1 MANFQDISKKRQA
14 DKAERLKKQQETE
27 LAVVKTSPSNQTGDL
42 KIIQLILNKGKS
54 LVASLIPVILSQA
67 KQLGIASLGQALE
80 KLPDVCPPQ
89 EVLDKVLN
97 IRNSLVTKLNLSS
110 ESIQT
115 LGTTISGL
123 ATLADVQTL
132 LVKTLSIT
140 KRGTSLVAKAIPFGL
155 PGAIPAS
162 LSDLEDL
169 KNSILFTATG
179 GPKLEKI
186 ISVLNSGTLALGN
199 VNQQLIKII
208 NLLNSIDNVLKKC
221 NPDVELTPLNSA
233 LSDLQSVTTQS
244 ATTLTPVGDPTIQ
257 PSINNYKGFILEIQ
271 ESQFS
276 ENLIQKIG
284 VAKNAS
290 GIILL
295 KTSPSFTNNPQ
306 TLIEELQFI
315 IDRDNLKAN

>member
-1 MANFQDISKKRQA
+1 MAKFQDILRKRQLA
-14 DKAERLKKQQETE
+14 KAERQKKQQETE
-27 LAVVKTSPSNQTGDL
+27 LAVTKSSPSTPTGNL
-42 KIIQLILNKGKS
+42 KIIQLILNKGKLLISS
-54 LVASLIPVILSQA
+54 LVPVILNQA
-67 KQLGIASLGQALE
+67 QQLGISNLGQVGE
-80 KLPDVCPPQ
+80 KLPDVCPSQ
-89 EVLDKVLN
+89 EVLDKVLG
-97 IRNSLVTKLNLSS
+97 IRNSLVTKLNSTS

-115 LGTTISGL
+115 LGNTISGL
-123 ATLADVQTL
+123 STLADVQTT
-132 LVKTLSIT
+132 LVNTLSIT
-140 KRGTSLVAKAIPFGL
+140 KLGASIAAKVLPVV
-155 PGAIPAS
+155 PGAVPAL

-179 GPKLEKI
+179 GPKLERI
-186 ISVLNSGTLALGN
+186 VSTLDAGTLALAN
-199 VNQQLIKII
+199 VNQQLIKLI

-221 NPDVELTPLNSA
+221 NPDVELTPLNQA
-233 LSDLQSVTTQS
+233 LSDLQAVT
-244 ATTLTPVGDPTIQ
+244 LQ
-257 PSINNYKGFILEIQ
+257 PSPTSTEAVVGEILPITNNYKGFTLEIQ

-284 VAKNAS
+284 IAKNAS

>member
-1 MANFQDISKKRQA
+1 MAKFQDRQKKRQLA
-14 DKAERLKKQQETE
+14 RAERQKKQEETE
-27 LAVVKTSPSNQTGDL
+27 LAVVKTPPSTQTGDL
-42 KIIQLILNKGKS
+42 KIIQLILNKGKN
-54 LVASLIPVILSQA
+54 LVASLIPVILNQA
-67 KQLGIASLGQALE
+67 KQLGIENLGQASE
-80 KLPDVCPPQ
+80 KLPDACPPQ

-97 IRNSLVTKLNLSS
+97 IRNSLVTKLNSTS
-110 ESIQT
+110 ESVQT

-132 LVKTLSIT
+132 LVNTLSIT
-140 KRGTSLVAKAIPFGL
+140 KTGASLAAKVLPVV
-155 PGAIPAS
+155 PGAVPAL

-179 GPKLEKI
+179 GPKLERI
-186 ISVLNSGTLALGN
+186 TSVLSSGTLALAN

-221 NPDVELTPLNSA
+221 NPDIELTPLNSA

-244 ATTLTPVGDPTIQ
+244 TTVSTPTEVSTQ
-257 PSINNYKGFILEIQ
+257 QSSINNYKGFILEIQ

-290 GIILL
+290 GIVLL

>member
-1 MANFQDISKKRQA
+1 MANFQDIRKKRQA

-27 LAVVKTSPSNQTGDL
+27 LAVVKTPPSNQTGDL

-67 KQLGIASLGQALE
+67 KQLGITNLGQANE
-80 KLPDVCPPQ
+80 KLPDVCPSQ

-97 IRNSLVTKLNLSS
+97 IRNSLVTSLNSSS

-115 LGTTISGL
+115 LGITISGL

-132 LVKTLSIT
+132 LVNTLSIT
-140 KRGTSLVAKAIPFGL
+140 KTGASLAAKVLPIV
-155 PGAIPAS
+155 PGAVPAL

-179 GPKLEKI
+179 GPKLERI
-186 ISVLNSGTLALGN
+186 TSVLNSGTLSLAN

-208 NLLNSIDNVLKKC
+208 NLLNSIDSVLKKC
-221 NPDVELTPLNSA
+221 NPDVELTSLNSA
-233 LSDLQSVTTQS
+233 LLDLQSVTTQS
-244 ATTLTPVGDPTIQ
+244 ATTTTPVVDPTLQ
-257 PSINNYKGFILEIQ
+257 PSTNNYKGFILEIQ

-276 ENLIQKIG
+276 ENLVQKIG

-315 IDRDNLKAN
+315 INRDNLKAN

>member
-1 MANFQDISKKRQA
+1 MANFQDIRKKRQA
-14 DKAERLKKQQETE
+14 NKAERLKKQQETE
-27 LAVVKTSPSNQTGDL
+27 LAVVKTPPSTQTGDL
-42 KIIQLILNKGKS
+42 KIIQLILNKGKN
-54 LVASLIPVILSQA
+54 LVASLIPVILNQA
-67 KQLGIASLGQALE
+67 KQLGITSLGQANE

-97 IRNSLVTKLNLSS
+97 IRNSLVTSLNSSS

-115 LGTTISGL
+115 LGITISGL

-132 LVKTLSIT
+132 LVNTLSIT
-140 KRGTSLVAKAIPFGL
+140 KTGASLAAKVLPIV
-155 PGAIPAS
+155 PGAVPAL

-179 GPKLEKI
+179 GPKLERI
-186 ISVLNSGTLALGN
+186 TSVLNSGTLALAN

-208 NLLNSIDNVLKKC
+208 NLLNSIDSVLKKC
-221 NPDVELTPLNSA
+221 NPDVELTSLNSA
-233 LSDLQSVTTQS
+233 LSDLQSVTTQP
-244 ATTLTPVGDPTIQ
+244 ATTLTPVVDSTLQ

-306 TLIEELQFI
+306 ILIEELQFI

>member
-1 MANFQDISKKRQA
+1 MANYQDIRKTRQLA
-14 DKAERLKKQQETE
+14 RAERQKKQQETE
-27 LAVVKTSPSNQTGDL
+27 LAVVKTPPSNQTGDL

-67 KQLGIASLGQALE
+67 KQLGITSLGQANE
-80 KLPDVCPPQ
+80 KLPDVCPSQ

-97 IRNSLVTKLNLSS
+97 IRNSLVTSLNSSS

-115 LGTTISGL
+115 LGITISGL

-132 LVKTLSIT
+132 LVNTLSIT
-140 KRGTSLVAKAIPFGL
+140 KTGASLAAKVLPIV
-155 PGAIPAS
+155 PGAVPA
-162 LSDLEDL
+162 LVSDLEDL

-179 GPKLEKI
+179 GPKLERI
-186 ISVLNSGTLALGN
+186 TSILNSGTLALAN

-208 NLLNSIDNVLKKC
+208 NLLNSIDSVLKKC
-221 NPDVELTPLNSA
+221 NPDVELTSLNSA
-233 LSDLQSVTTQS
+233 LSDLQSVATQP
-244 ATTLTPVGDPTIQ
+244 ATTSTPVVDSTIQ

>member
-1 MANFQDISKKRQA
+1 MANFQDIRKKRQA

-27 LAVVKTSPSNQTGDL
+27 LAVVKTPPSNQTGDL

-67 KQLGIASLGQALE
+67 KQLGITNLGQANE
-80 KLPDVCPPQ
+80 KLPDVCPSQ

-97 IRNSLVTKLNLSS
+97 IRNSLVTSLNSSS

-115 LGTTISGL
+115 LGITISGL

-132 LVKTLSIT
+132 LVNTLSIT
-140 KRGTSLVAKAIPFGL
+140 KTGASLAAKVLPIV
-155 PGAIPAS
+155 PGAVPAL

-179 GPKLEKI
+179 GPKLERI
-186 ISVLNSGTLALGN
+186 TSVLNSGTLALAN

-208 NLLNSIDNVLKKC
+208 NLLNSIDSVLKKC
-221 NPDVELTPLNSA
+221 NPDIELTSLNSA

-244 ATTLTPVGDPTIQ
+244 ATTTTPVVDSTLQ
-257 PSINNYKGFILEIQ
+257 PSTNNYKGFTLEIQ

-276 ENLIQKIG
+276 ENLVQKIG

-315 IDRDNLKAN
+315 INRDNLKAN

>member
-1 MANFQDISKKRQA
+1 MAKFQDILKKRQLA
-14 DKAERLKKQQETE
+14 RAERQKKQEETE
-27 LAVVKTSPSNQTGDL
+27 LAVVKTPPSTQTGDL
-42 KIIQLILNKGKS
+42 KIIQLILNKGKN
-54 LVASLIPVILSQA
+54 LVSSLIPVILNQA
-67 KQLGIASLGQALE
+67 KQLGIENLGQASE
-80 KLPDVCPPQ
+80 KLPDACPPQ

-97 IRNSLVTKLNLSS
+97 IRNSLVTKLNSTS
-110 ESIQT
+110 ES
-115 LGTTISGL
+115 
-123 ATLADVQTL
+123 VQTL
-132 LVKTLSIT
+132 LVNTLSIT
-140 KRGTSLVAKAIPFGL
+140 KTGASLAAKVLPVV
-155 PGAIPAS
+155 PGAVPAL

-179 GPKLEKI
+179 GPKLERI
-186 ISVLNSGTLALGN
+186 TSVLSSGTLALAN

-221 NPDVELTPLNSA
+221 NPDIELTPLNSA

-244 ATTLTPVGDPTIQ
+244 ATVSTPTEVSTQ
-257 PSINNYKGFILEIQ
+257 QSSINNYKGFILEIQ

-290 GIILL
+290 GIVLL

>member
-1 MANFQDISKKRQA
+1 MAKFQDILKKRQLA
-14 DKAERLKKQQETE
+14 RAERQKKQEETE
-27 LAVVKTSPSNQTGDL
+27 LAVVKTPPSTQTGDL
-42 KIIQLILNKGKS
+42 KIIQLILNKGKN
-54 LVASLIPVILSQA
+54 LVASLIPVILNQA
-67 KQLGIASLGQALE
+67 KQLGIENLGQASE
-80 KLPDVCPPQ
+80 KLPDACPPQ

-97 IRNSLVTKLNLSS
+97 IRNSLVTKLNSTS
-110 ESIQT
+110 ESVQT

-132 LVKTLSIT
+132 LVNTLSIT
-140 KRGTSLVAKAIPFGL
+140 KTGASLAAKVLPVV
-155 PGAIPAS
+155 PGAVPAL

-179 GPKLEKI
+179 GPKLERI
-186 ISVLNSGTLALGN
+186 TSVLSSGTLALAN

-221 NPDVELTPLNSA
+221 NPDIELTPLNSA

-244 ATTLTPVGDPTIQ
+244 TTVSTPTEVSTQ
-257 PSINNYKGFILEIQ
+257 QSSINNYKGFILEIQ

-290 GIILL
+290 GIVLL

>member
-1 MANFQDISKKRQA
+1 MANFQDIRKKRQA

-27 LAVVKTSPSNQTGDL
+27 LAVVKTPPSNQTGDL

-67 KQLGIASLGQALE
+67 KQLGITNLGQANE
-80 KLPDVCPPQ
+80 KLPDVCPSQ

-97 IRNSLVTKLNLSS
+97 IRNSLVTSLNSSS

-115 LGTTISGL
+115 LGITISGL

-132 LVKTLSIT
+132 LVNTLSIT
-140 KRGTSLVAKAIPFGL
+140 KTGASLAAKVLPIV
-155 PGAIPAS
+155 PGAVPAL

-179 GPKLEKI
+179 RPKLERI
-186 ISVLNSGTLALGN
+186 TSVLNSGTLALAN

-208 NLLNSIDNVLKKC
+208 NLLNSIDSVLKKC
-221 NPDVELTPLNSA
+221 NPDVELTSLNSA
-233 LSDLQSVTTQS
+233 LLDLQSVTTQS
-244 ATTLTPVGDPTIQ
+244 ATTTTPVVDSTLQ
-257 PSINNYKGFILEIQ
+257 PSTNNYKGFILEIQ

-276 ENLIQKIG
+276 ENLVQKIG

-315 IDRDNLKAN
+315 INRDNLKAN

>member
-1 MANFQDISKKRQA
+1 MANFQDIRKKRQA

-27 LAVVKTSPSNQTGDL
+27 LAVVKTPPSNQTGDL

-67 KQLGIASLGQALE
+67 KQLGITNLGQANE
-80 KLPDVCPPQ
+80 KLPDVCPSQ

-97 IRNSLVTKLNLSS
+97 IRNSLVTSLNSSS

-115 LGTTISGL
+115 LGITISGL

-132 LVKTLSIT
+132 LVNTLSIT
-140 KRGTSLVAKAIPFGL
+140 KTGASLAAKVLPIV
-155 PGAIPAS
+155 PGAVPAL

-179 GPKLEKI
+179 GPKLERI
-186 ISVLNSGTLALGN
+186 TSVLNSGTLALAN

-208 NLLNSIDNVLKKC
+208 NLLNSIDSVLKKC
-221 NPDVELTPLNSA
+221 NPDVELTSLNSA
-233 LSDLQSVTTQS
+233 LLDLQSVTTQS
-244 ATTLTPVGDPTIQ
+244 ATTTTPVVDPTLQ
-257 PSINNYKGFILEIQ
+257 PSTNNYKGFTLEIQ

-276 ENLIQKIG
+276 ENLVQKIG

-315 IDRDNLKAN
+315 INRDNLKAN

>member
-1 MANFQDISKKRQA
+1 MANYQDILKKRQLA
-14 DKAERLKKQQETE
+14 KAERQKKQEETE

-67 KQLGIASLGQALE
+67 KQLGITSLGQANE

-97 IRNSLVTKLNLSS
+97 IRNSLVTSLNSSS

-123 ATLADVQTL
+123 LTLADVQTL
-132 LVKTLSIT
+132 LVKTLSIA
-140 KRGTSLVAKAIPFGL
+140 KRGTSLIAKAIPFGL
-155 PGAIPAS
+155 PGAIPAL

-169 KNSILFTATG
+169 KNSILFTTTG
-179 GPKLEKI
+179 APKLERI
-186 ISVLNSGTLALGN
+186 TSVLSSGTLALAN

-208 NLLNSIDNVLKKC
+208 NLLNSIDSVLKKC
-221 NPDVELTPLNSA
+221 NPDVELTSLNSA
-233 LSDLQSVTTQS
+233 LLDLQSVTTQS
-244 ATTLTPVGDPTIQ
+244 NTTTTPVVDSTLQ
-257 PSINNYKGFILEIQ
+257 PSTNNYKGFTLEIQ

-284 VAKNAS
+284 IAKNAS

-315 IDRDNLKAN
+315 INRDNLKAN

>member
-1 MANFQDISKKRQA
+1 MANFQDIRKKRQA

-27 LAVVKTSPSNQTGDL
+27 LAVVKTPPSNQTGDL

-67 KQLGIASLGQALE
+67 KQLGITSLGQATE
-80 KLPDVCPPQ
+80 KLPDVCPSQ

-97 IRNSLVTKLNLSS
+97 IRNSLVTSLNSSS

-115 LGTTISGL
+115 LGITISGL

-132 LVKTLSIT
+132 LVNTLSIT
-140 KRGTSLVAKAIPFGL
+140 KTGASLAAKVLPIV
-155 PGAIPAS
+155 PGAVPAL

-179 GPKLEKI
+179 GPKLERI
-186 ISVLNSGTLALGN
+186 TSILNSGTLALAN

-208 NLLNSIDNVLKKC
+208 NLLNSIDSVLKKC
-221 NPDVELTPLNSA
+221 NPDVELTSLNSA
-233 LSDLQSVTTQS
+233 LSDLQSVTTQP
-244 ATTLTPVGDPTIQ
+244 ATTSTPVVDSTLQ

-306 TLIEELQFI
+306 ILIEELQFI

>member
-1 MANFQDISKKRQA
+1 MANFQDILKKRQLA
-14 DKAERLKKQQETE
+14 KAERQKKQEETE
-27 LAVVKTSPSNQTGDL
+27 LAVIKTPPSTQTGDL
-42 KIIQLILNKGKS
+42 KIIQLILNKGKN
-54 LVASLIPVILSQA
+54 LVASLIPVILNQA
-67 KQLGIASLGQALE
+67 KQLGITSLGQANE

-97 IRNSLVTKLNLSS
+97 IRNSLVTSLNSSS

-115 LGTTISGL
+115 LGATISGL

-132 LVKTLSIT
+132 LVNILSIT
-140 KRGTSLVAKAIPFGL
+140 KTGASLTAKVIPIV
-155 PGAIPAS
+155 PGAVPAL

-179 GPKLEKI
+179 GPKLERI
-186 ISVLNSGTLALGN
+186 TSVLNSGTLALAN

-208 NLLNSIDNVLKKC
+208 NLLNSIDSVLKKC
-221 NPDVELTPLNSA
+221 NPDVELTSLNSA
-233 LSDLQSVTTQS
+233 LSDLQSVATQP
-244 ATTLTPVGDPTIQ
+244 ATTSTPVVDSTIQ

-306 TLIEELQFI
+306 ILIEELQFI

>member
-1 MANFQDISKKRQA
+1 MANYQDIRKTRQLA
-14 DKAERLKKQQETE
+14 RAERQKKQQETE
-27 LAVVKTSPSNQTGDL
+27 LAVVKTPPSNQTGDL

-67 KQLGIASLGQALE
+67 KQLGITSLGQANE
-80 KLPDVCPPQ
+80 KLPDVCPSQ

-97 IRNSLVTKLNLSS
+97 IRNSLVTSLNSSS

-115 LGTTISGL
+115 LGITISGL

-132 LVKTLSIT
+132 LVNTLSIT
-140 KRGTSLVAKAIPFGL
+140 KTGASLAAKVLPIV
-155 PGAIPAS
+155 PGAVPAL

-179 GPKLEKI
+179 GPKLERI
-186 ISVLNSGTLALGN
+186 TSVLNSGTLALAN

-208 NLLNSIDNVLKKC
+208 NLLNSIDSVLKKC
-221 NPDVELTPLNSA
+221 NPDVELTSLNSA
-233 LSDLQSVTTQS
+233 LSDLQSVATQP
-244 ATTLTPVGDPTIQ
+244 ATTSTPVVDSTIQ

>member
-1 MANFQDISKKRQA
+1 MANYQDIRKTRQLA
-14 DKAERLKKQQETE
+14 RAERQKKQQETE
-27 LAVVKTSPSNQTGDL
+27 LAVVKTLPSNQTGDL

-67 KQLGIASLGQALE
+67 KQLGITNLGQANE

-97 IRNSLVTKLNLSS
+97 IRNSLVTSLNSSS

-115 LGTTISGL
+115 LGITISGL

-132 LVKTLSIT
+132 LVNTLNIT
-140 KRGTSLVAKAIPFGL
+140 KTGASLAAKVLPIV
-155 PGAIPAS
+155 PGAVPAL

-179 GPKLEKI
+179 GPKLERI
-186 ISVLNSGTLALGN
+186 TSVLNSGTLALAN

-208 NLLNSIDNVLKKC
+208 NLLNSIDSVLKKC
-221 NPDVELTPLNSA
+221 NPDVELTSLNSA
-233 LSDLQSVTTQS
+233 LSDLQSVTTQP
-244 ATTLTPVGDPTIQ
+244 ATTSTPVVDSTLQ
-257 PSINNYKGFILEIQ
+257 PSINNYKGFTLEIQ

-284 VAKNAS
+284 VAKNSS

-315 IDRDNLKAN
+315 INRDNLKAN

>member
-1 MANFQDISKKRQA
+1 MANFQDIRKKRQA

-27 LAVVKTSPSNQTGDL
+27 LAVVKTPPSNQTGDL

-67 KQLGIASLGQALE
+67 KQLGITNLGQANE
-80 KLPDVCPPQ
+80 KLPDVCPSQ

-97 IRNSLVTKLNLSS
+97 IRNSLVTSLNSSS

-115 LGTTISGL
+115 LGITISGL

-132 LVKTLSIT
+132 LVNTLSIT
-140 KRGTSLVAKAIPFGL
+140 KTGASLAAKVLPIV
-155 PGAIPAS
+155 PGAVPAL

-179 GPKLEKI
+179 GPKLERI
-186 ISVLNSGTLALGN
+186 TSVLNSGTLALAN

-208 NLLNSIDNVLKKC
+208 NLLNSIDSVLKKC
-221 NPDVELTPLNSA
+221 NPDVELTSLNSA

-244 ATTLTPVGDPTIQ
+244 ATTTTPVVDSTLQ
-257 PSINNYKGFILEIQ
+257 PSTNNYKGFTLEIQ

-276 ENLIQKIG
+276 ENLVQKIG

-315 IDRDNLKAN
+315 INRDNLKAN

>member
-1 MANFQDISKKRQA
+1 MANYQDIRKTRQLA
-14 DKAERLKKQQETE
+14 RAERQKKQQETE
-27 LAVVKTSPSNQTGDL
+27 LAVVKTPPSNQTGDL

-67 KQLGIASLGQALE
+67 KQLGITSLGQANE
-80 KLPDVCPPQ
+80 KLPDVCPSQ

-97 IRNSLVTKLNLSS
+97 IRNSLVTSLNSSS

-115 LGTTISGL
+115 LGITISGL

-132 LVKTLSIT
+132 LVNTLSIT
-140 KRGTSLVAKAIPFGL
+140 KTGASLAAKVLPIV
-155 PGAIPAS
+155 PGAVPAL

-179 GPKLEKI
+179 GPKLERI
-186 ISVLNSGTLALGN
+186 TSILNSGTLALAN

-208 NLLNSIDNVLKKC
+208 NLLNSIDSVLKKC
-221 NPDVELTPLNSA
+221 NPDVELTSLNSA
-233 LSDLQSVTTQS
+233 LSDLQSVATQP
-244 ATTLTPVGDPTIQ
+244 ATTSTPVVDSTIQ

>member
-1 MANFQDISKKRQA
+1 MANFQDIRKKRQA

-27 LAVVKTSPSNQTGDL
+27 LAVVKTPPSNQTGDL

-67 KQLGIASLGQALE
+67 KQLGITSLGQANE
-80 KLPDVCPPQ
+80 KLPDVCPSQ

-97 IRNSLVTKLNLSS
+97 IRNSLVTSLNSSS

-115 LGTTISGL
+115 LGITISGL

-132 LVKTLSIT
+132 LVNTLSIT
-140 KRGTSLVAKAIPFGL
+140 KTGASLAAKVLPIV
-155 PGAIPAS
+155 PGAVPAL

-179 GPKLEKI
+179 GPKLERI
-186 ISVLNSGTLALGN
+186 TSVLNSGTLALAN

-208 NLLNSIDNVLKKC
+208 NLLNSIDSVLKKC
-221 NPDVELTPLNSA
+221 NPDVELTSLNSA
-233 LSDLQSVTTQS
+233 LLDLQSVTTQS
-244 ATTLTPVGDPTIQ
+244 ATTTPPVVDPTLQ
-257 PSINNYKGFILEIQ
+257 PSTNNYKGFTLEIQ

-284 VAKNAS
+284 VAKNTS

-315 IDRDNLKAN
+315 INRDNLKAN

>member
-1 MANFQDISKKRQA
+1 MANFQDIRKKRQA

-27 LAVVKTSPSNQTGDL
+27 LAVVKTPPSNQTGDL

-67 KQLGIASLGQALE
+67 KQLGITNLGQANE
-80 KLPDVCPPQ
+80 KLPDVCPSQ

-97 IRNSLVTKLNLSS
+97 IRNSLVTSLNSSS

-115 LGTTISGL
+115 LGITISGL

-132 LVKTLSIT
+132 LVNTLSIT
-140 KRGTSLVAKAIPFGL
+140 KTGASLAAKVLPIV
-155 PGAIPAS
+155 PGAVPAL

-179 GPKLEKI
+179 GPKLERI
-186 ISVLNSGTLALGN
+186 TSVLNSGTLALAN

-208 NLLNSIDNVLKKC
+208 NLLNSIDSVLKKC
-221 NPDVELTPLNSA
+221 NPDVELTSLNSA
-233 LSDLQSVTTQS
+233 LLDLQSVTTQS
-244 ATTLTPVGDPTIQ
+244 ATTTTPVVDSTLQ
-257 PSINNYKGFILEIQ
+257 PSTNNYKGFTLEIQ

-276 ENLIQKIG
+276 ENLVQKIG

-315 IDRDNLKAN
+315 INRDNLKAN

>member
-1 MANFQDISKKRQA
+1 MAKFKDILKKRQLA
-14 DKAERLKKQQETE
+14 RAERQKKQEETE
-27 LAVVKTSPSNQTGDL
+27 LAVVKTPPSTQTGDL
-42 KIIQLILNKGKS
+42 KIIQLILNKGKN
-54 LVASLIPVILSQA
+54 LVASLIPVILNQA
-67 KQLGIASLGQALE
+67 KQLGIENLGQASE
-80 KLPDVCPPQ
+80 KLPDACPPQ

-97 IRNSLVTKLNLSS
+97 IRNSLVTKLNSTS
-110 ESIQT
+110 ESVQT

-132 LVKTLSIT
+132 LVNTLSIT
-140 KRGTSLVAKAIPFGL
+140 KTGASLAAKVLPVV
-155 PGAIPAS
+155 PGAVPAL

-179 GPKLEKI
+179 GPKLERI
-186 ISVLNSGTLALGN
+186 TSVLNSGTLALAN

-244 ATTLTPVGDPTIQ
+244 ATVSTPTEVSTQ
-257 PSINNYKGFILEIQ
+257 QSSINNYKGFILEIQ

-290 GIILL
+290 GIVLL

>member
-1 MANFQDISKKRQA
+1 MAKFQDRQKKRQLA
-14 DKAERLKKQQETE
+14 RAERQKKQEETE
-27 LAVVKTSPSNQTGDL
+27 LAVVKTPPSTQTGDL
-42 KIIQLILNKGKS
+42 KIIQLILNKGKN
-54 LVASLIPVILSQA
+54 LVASLIPVILNQA
-67 KQLGIASLGQALE
+67 KQLGIENLGQASE
-80 KLPDVCPPQ
+80 KLPDACPPQ

-97 IRNSLVTKLNLSS
+97 IRNSLVTKLNSTS
-110 ESIQT
+110 ESVQT

-132 LVKTLSIT
+132 LVNTLSIT
-140 KRGTSLVAKAIPFGL
+140 KTGASLAAKVLPVV
-155 PGAIPAS
+155 PGAVPAL

-179 GPKLEKI
+179 GPKLERI
-186 ISVLNSGTLALGN
+186 TSVLNSGTLALAN

-208 NLLNSIDNVLKKC
+208 NLLNSIDSVLKKC
-221 NPDVELTPLNSA
+221 NPDVELTSLNSA
-233 LSDLQSVTTQS
+233 LSDLQSVTTQP
-244 ATTLTPVGDPTIQ
+244 ATTSTPVVDSTLQ

-306 TLIEELQFI
+306 ILIEELQFI

>member
-1 MANFQDISKKRQA
+1 MAKFQDRQKKRQLA
-14 DKAERLKKQQETE
+14 RAERQKKQEETE
-27 LAVVKTSPSNQTGDL
+27 LAVVKTPPSTQTGDL
-42 KIIQLILNKGKS
+42 KIIQLILNKGKN
-54 LVASLIPVILSQA
+54 LVASLIPVILNQA
-67 KQLGIASLGQALE
+67 KQLGIENLGQASE
-80 KLPDVCPPQ
+80 KLPDACPPQ

-97 IRNSLVTKLNLSS
+97 IRNSLVTKLNSTS
-110 ESIQT
+110 ESVQT

-132 LVKTLSIT
+132 LVNTLSIT
-140 KRGTSLVAKAIPFGL
+140 KTGASLAAKVLPVV
-155 PGAIPAS
+155 PGAVPAL

-179 GPKLEKI
+179 GPKLERI
-186 ISVLNSGTLALGN
+186 TSVLSSGTLALAN

-221 NPDVELTPLNSA
+221 NPDIELTPLNSA

-244 ATTLTPVGDPTIQ
+244 ATVSTPTEVSTQ
-257 PSINNYKGFILEIQ
+257 QSSINNYKGFILEIQ

-290 GIILL
+290 GIVLL

>member
-1 MANFQDISKKRQA
+1 MANFQDIRKKRQA

-27 LAVVKTSPSNQTGDL
+27 LAVVKTPPSTQTGDL
-42 KIIQLILNKGKS
+42 KIIQLILNKGKN
-54 LVASLIPVILSQA
+54 LVASLIPVILNQA
-67 KQLGIASLGQALE
+67 KQLGITSLGQANE

-97 IRNSLVTKLNLSS
+97 IRNSLVTSLNSSS

-115 LGTTISGL
+115 LGATISGL

-132 LVKTLSIT
+132 LVNILSIT
-140 KRGTSLVAKAIPFGL
+140 KTGASLTAKVIPIV
-155 PGAIPAS
+155 PGAVPAL

-179 GPKLEKI
+179 GPKLERI
-186 ISVLNSGTLALGN
+186 TSVLNSGTLALAN

-208 NLLNSIDNVLKKC
+208 NLLNSIDSVLKKC
-221 NPDVELTPLNSA
+221 NPDVELTSLNSA
-233 LSDLQSVTTQS
+233 LSDLQSVATQP
-244 ATTLTPVGDPTIQ
+244 ATTLTPVVDSTIQ

>member
-1 MANFQDISKKRQA
+1 MANFQDIRKKRQA

-27 LAVVKTSPSNQTGDL
+27 LAVVKTPPSNQTGDL

-67 KQLGIASLGQALE
+67 KQLGITSLGQANE
-80 KLPDVCPPQ
+80 KLPDVCPSQ

-97 IRNSLVTKLNLSS
+97 IRNSLVTSLNSSS

-115 LGTTISGL
+115 LGITISGL

-132 LVKTLSIT
+132 LVNTLSIT
-140 KRGTSLVAKAIPFGL
+140 KTGASLAAKVLPIV
-155 PGAIPAS
+155 PGAVPAL

-179 GPKLEKI
+179 GPKLERI
-186 ISVLNSGTLALGN
+186 TSVLNSGTLALAN

-208 NLLNSIDNVLKKC
+208 NLLNSIDSVLKKC
-221 NPDVELTPLNSA
+221 NPNVELTSLNSA
-233 LSDLQSVTTQS
+233 LLDLQSVTTQS
-244 ATTLTPVGDPTIQ
+244 ATTTTPVVDSTLQ
-257 PSINNYKGFILEIQ
+257 PSTNNYKGFTLEIQ

-276 ENLIQKIG
+276 ENLVQKIG

-315 IDRDNLKAN
+315 INRDNLKAN

>member
-1 MANFQDISKKRQA
+1 MANYQDILKKRQA

-27 LAVVKTSPSNQTGDL
+27 LAVVKTPPSNQTGDL

-67 KQLGIASLGQALE
+67 KQLGITSLGQANE
-80 KLPDVCPPQ
+80 KLPDVCPSQ

-97 IRNSLVTKLNLSS
+97 IRNSLVTSLNSSS

-115 LGTTISGL
+115 LGITISGL

-132 LVKTLSIT
+132 LVNTLSIT
-140 KRGTSLVAKAIPFGL
+140 KTGASLAAKVLPIV
-155 PGAIPAS
+155 PGAVPAL

-179 GPKLEKI
+179 GPKLERI
-186 ISVLNSGTLALGN
+186 TSVLNSGTLALAN

-208 NLLNSIDNVLKKC
+208 NLLNSIDSVLKKC
-221 NPDVELTPLNSA
+221 NPDVELTSLNSA

-244 ATTLTPVGDPTIQ
+244 ATTTTPVVDPTLQ
-257 PSINNYKGFILEIQ
+257 PSTNNYKGFTLEIQ
-271 ESQFS
+271 ESQFN

-284 VAKNAS
+284 ENQQLVKKNAV
-290 GIILL
+290 
-295 KTSPSFTNNPQ
+295 SPM
-306 TLIEELQFI
+306 
-315 IDRDNLKAN
+315 

>member
-1 MANFQDISKKRQA
+1 MANFQDILKKRQLA
-14 DKAERLKKQQETE
+14 KAERQKKQEETE
-27 LAVVKTSPSNQTGDL
+27 LAVIKTSPSTQTGDL
-42 KIIQLILNKGKS
+42 KIIQLILNKGKN

-67 KQLGIASLGQALE
+67 KQLGITNLGQANE

-97 IRNSLVTKLNLSS
+97 IRNSLVTSLNSSS

-115 LGTTISGL
+115 LGATISGL

-132 LVKTLSIT
+132 LVNILSIT
-140 KRGTSLVAKAIPFGL
+140 KTGASLAAKVIPIV
-155 PGAIPAS
+155 PGAVPAL

-179 GPKLEKI
+179 GPKLERI
-186 ISVLNSGTLALGN
+186 TSVLNSGTLALAN

-208 NLLNSIDNVLKKC
+208 NLLNSIDSVLKKC
-221 NPDVELTPLNSA
+221 NPDVELTSLNSA
-233 LSDLQSVTTQS
+233 LSDLQSVATQP
-244 ATTLTPVGDPTIQ
+244 ATTSTPVVDSTIQ

>member
-1 MANFQDISKKRQA
+1 MANFQDIRKKRQA

-27 LAVVKTSPSNQTGDL
+27 LAVVKTPPSNQTGDL

-67 KQLGIASLGQALE
+67 KQLGITNLGQANE
-80 KLPDVCPPQ
+80 KLPDVCPSQ

-97 IRNSLVTKLNLSS
+97 IRNSLVTSLNSSS

-115 LGTTISGL
+115 LGITISGL

-132 LVKTLSIT
+132 LVNTLSIT
-140 KRGTSLVAKAIPFGL
+140 KTGASLAAKVLPIV
-155 PGAIPAS
+155 PGAVPAL

-179 GPKLEKI
+179 GPKLERI
-186 ISVLNSGTLALGN
+186 TSVLNSGTLALAN

-208 NLLNSIDNVLKKC
+208 NLLNSIDSVLKKC
-221 NPDVELTPLNSA
+221 NPDVELTSLNSA

-244 ATTLTPVGDPTIQ
+244 ATTTTPVVDPTLQ
-257 PSINNYKGFILEIQ
+257 PSTNNYKGFTLEIQ

-315 IDRDNLKAN
+315 INRDNLKAN

>member
-1 MANFQDISKKRQA
+1 MANFQDIRKKRQA

-27 LAVVKTSPSNQTGDL
+27 LAVVKTPPSNQTGDL

-67 KQLGIASLGQALE
+67 KQLGITSLGQANE
-80 KLPDVCPPQ
+80 KLPDVCPSQ

-97 IRNSLVTKLNLSS
+97 IRNSLVTSLNSSS

-115 LGTTISGL
+115 LGITISGL

-132 LVKTLSIT
+132 LVNTLSIT
-140 KRGTSLVAKAIPFGL
+140 KTGASLAAKVLPIV
-155 PGAIPAS
+155 PGAVPAL

-179 GPKLEKI
+179 GPKLERI
-186 ISVLNSGTLALGN
+186 TSILNSGTLALAN

-208 NLLNSIDNVLKKC
+208 NLLNSIDSVLKKC
-221 NPDVELTPLNSA
+221 NPDVELTSLNSA
-233 LSDLQSVTTQS
+233 LSDLQSVATQP
-244 ATTLTPVGDPTIQ
+244 ATTSTPVVDSTIQ

>member
-1 MANFQDISKKRQA
+1 MAKFQDILRKRQLA
-14 DKAERLKKQQETE
+14 KAERQKKQQETE
-27 LAVVKTSPSNQTGDL
+27 LAVTKSSPSTPTGNL
-42 KIIQLILNKGKS
+42 KIIQLILSKGKLLIAS
-54 LVASLIPVILSQA
+54 LVPVILNQA
-67 KQLGIASLGQALE
+67 QQLGISNLGQVNE

-89 EVLDKVLN
+89 EVLDKVLG
-97 IRNSLVTKLNLSS
+97 IRNSLVTKLNSTS

-115 LGTTISGL
+115 LGNTISGL
-123 ATLADVQTL
+123 STLADVQTT
-132 LVKTLSIT
+132 LVRTLSIA

-155 PGAIPAS
+155 PGAIPAL

-179 GPKLEKI
+179 NPKLGRI
-186 ISVLNSGTLALGN
+186 VSTLDAGTLALAN
-199 VNQQLIKII
+199 VNQQLIKLI

-221 NPDVELTPLNSA
+221 NPNVELTPLNQA
-233 LSDLQSVTTQS
+233 LSDLQAVTLQPQS
-244 ATTLTPVGDPTIQ
+244 TSTEAIVEEILPIT
-257 PSINNYKGFILEIQ
+257 NNYKGFTLEIQ

>member
-1 MANFQDISKKRQA
+1 MANFQDIRKKRQA

-27 LAVVKTSPSNQTGDL
+27 LAVVKTPPSNQTGDL

-67 KQLGIASLGQALE
+67 KQLGITNLGQANE
-80 KLPDVCPPQ
+80 KLPDVCPSQ

-97 IRNSLVTKLNLSS
+97 IRNSLVTSLNSSS

-115 LGTTISGL
+115 LGITISGL

-132 LVKTLSIT
+132 LVNTLSIT
-140 KRGTSLVAKAIPFGL
+140 KTGASLAAKVLPIV
-155 PGAIPAS
+155 PGAVPAL

-179 GPKLEKI
+179 GPKLERI
-186 ISVLNSGTLALGN
+186 TSVLNSGTLALAN

-208 NLLNSIDNVLKKC
+208 NLLNSIDSVLKKC
-221 NPDVELTPLNSA
+221 NPDVELTSLNSA
-233 LSDLQSVTTQS
+233 LLDLQSVTTQS
-244 ATTLTPVGDPTIQ
+244 ATTTTPVVDPTLQ
-257 PSINNYKGFILEIQ
+257 PSTNNYKGFTLEIQ

-315 IDRDNLKAN
+315 INRDNLKAN

>member
-1 MANFQDISKKRQA
+1 MANFQDIRKKRQA

-27 LAVVKTSPSNQTGDL
+27 LAVVKTPPSTQTGDL
-42 KIIQLILNKGKS
+42 KIIQLILNKGKN
-54 LVASLIPVILSQA
+54 LVASLIPVILNQA
-67 KQLGIASLGQALE
+67 KQLGITSLGQANE
-80 KLPDVCPPQ
+80 KLPDVCPSQ

-97 IRNSLVTKLNLSS
+97 IRNSLVTSLNSSS

-115 LGTTISGL
+115 LGITISGL

-132 LVKTLSIT
+132 LVNTLSIT
-140 KRGTSLVAKAIPFGL
+140 KTGASLAAKVLPIV
-155 PGAIPAS
+155 PGAVPAL

-179 GPKLEKI
+179 GPKLERI
-186 ISVLNSGTLALGN
+186 TSVLNSGTLALAN

-208 NLLNSIDNVLKKC
+208 NLLNSIDSVLKKC
-221 NPDVELTPLNSA
+221 NPDVELTSLNSA
-233 LSDLQSVTTQS
+233 LSDLQSVTTQP
-244 ATTLTPVGDPTIQ
+244 ATTLTPVVDSTLQ

-306 TLIEELQFI
+306 ILIEELQFI

>member
-1 MANFQDISKKRQA
+1 MAKFQDRQKKRQLA
-14 DKAERLKKQQETE
+14 RAERQKKQEETE
-27 LAVVKTSPSNQTGDL
+27 LAVVKTPPSTQTGDL
-42 KIIQLILNKGKS
+42 KIIQLILNKGKN
-54 LVASLIPVILSQA
+54 LVASLIPVILNQA
-67 KQLGIASLGQALE
+67 KQLGIENLGQASE
-80 KLPDVCPPQ
+80 KLPDACPPQ
-89 EVLDKVLN
+89 EVLGKVLN
-97 IRNSLVTKLNLSS
+97 IRNSLVTKLNSTS
-110 ESIQT
+110 ESVQT

-132 LVKTLSIT
+132 LVNTLSIT
-140 KRGTSLVAKAIPFGL
+140 KTGASLAAKVLPVV
-155 PGAIPAS
+155 PGAVPAL

-179 GPKLEKI
+179 GPKLERI
-186 ISVLNSGTLALGN
+186 TSVLSSGTLALAN

-208 NLLNSIDNVLKKC
+208 NLLNSIDNILKKC

-233 LSDLQSVTTQS
+233 LSDLQ
-244 ATTLTPVGDPTIQ
+244 AITIQ
-257 PSINNYKGFILEIQ
+257 PTTTTPIETTAPASSANTYKGFTLEIQ

-284 VAKNAS
+284 IAKNAS
-290 GIILL
+290 GVILL

>member
-1 MANFQDISKKRQA
+1 MANFQDIRKKRQA

-27 LAVVKTSPSNQTGDL
+27 LAVVKTPPSNQTGDL

-67 KQLGIASLGQALE
+67 KQLGITNLGQANE
-80 KLPDVCPPQ
+80 KLPDVCPSQ

-97 IRNSLVTKLNLSS
+97 IRNSLVTSLNSSS

-132 LVKTLSIT
+132 LVNTLSIT
-140 KRGTSLVAKAIPFGL
+140 KTGASLAAKVLPIV
-155 PGAIPAS
+155 PGAVPAL

-179 GPKLEKI
+179 GPKLERI
-186 ISVLNSGTLALGN
+186 TSVLNSGTLALAN

-208 NLLNSIDNVLKKC
+208 NL
-221 NPDVELTPLNSA
+221 
-233 LSDLQSVTTQS
+233 
-244 ATTLTPVGDPTIQ
+244 
-257 PSINNYKGFILEIQ
+257 
-271 ESQFS
+271 QFMQY
-276 ENLIQKIG
+276 LISLYY
-284 VAKNAS
+284 N
-290 GIILL
+290 
-295 KTSPSFTNNPQ
+295 F
-306 TLIEELQFI
+306 
-315 IDRDNLKAN
+315 

>member
-1 MANFQDISKKRQA
+1 MAKFQNILRKRQL
-14 DKAERLKKQQETE
+14 DKAERQKKQQETE
-27 LAVVKTSPSNQTGDL
+27 LAVIKSSPSTPTGNL
-42 KIIQLILNKGKS
+42 KIIQLILNKGKLLIAS
-54 LVASLIPVILSQA
+54 LVPVILNQA
-67 KQLGIASLGQALE
+67 KQLGISSLGQVGE

-89 EVLDKVLN
+89 EVLDKVLG
-97 IRNSLVTKLNLSS
+97 IRNSLVTKLNSTS
-110 ESIQT
+110 ESVQT
-115 LGTTISGL
+115 LGNTISGL
-123 ATLADVQTL
+123 STLADVQTV
-132 LVKTLSIT
+132 LVNTLSIT
-140 KRGTSLVAKAIPFGL
+140 KLGTSIAAKVLPVV
-155 PGAIPAS
+155 PGAVPAL

-186 ISVLNSGTLALGN
+186 VSTLDAGTLALAN
-199 VNQQLIKII
+199 VNQQLIKLI
-208 NLLNSIDNVLKKC
+208 NLLNSIDDVLKKC
-221 NPDVELTPLNSA
+221 NPDVELTPLNQA
-233 LSDLQSVTTQS
+233 LSDLQAVTLQPASTS
-244 ATTLTPVGDPTIQ
+244 TETLTGGTL
-257 PSINNYKGFILEIQ
+257 STTNNYKGFTLEIQ

-315 IDRDNLKAN
+315 IDRDNLKAS

>member
-1 MANFQDISKKRQA
+1 MANFQDIRKKRQA

-27 LAVVKTSPSNQTGDL
+27 LAVVKTPPSNQTGDL

-67 KQLGIASLGQALE
+67 KQLGITNLGQANE
-80 KLPDVCPPQ
+80 KLPDVCPSQ

-97 IRNSLVTKLNLSS
+97 IRNSLVTSLNSSS

-115 LGTTISGL
+115 LGITISGL

-132 LVKTLSIT
+132 LVNTLSIT
-140 KRGTSLVAKAIPFGL
+140 KTGASLAAKVLPIV
-155 PGAIPAS
+155 PGAVPAL

-179 GPKLEKI
+179 GPKLERI
-186 ISVLNSGTLALGN
+186 TSVLNSGTLALAN

-208 NLLNSIDNVLKKC
+208 NLLNSIDSVLKKC
-221 NPDVELTPLNSA
+221 NPDVELTSLNNA

-244 ATTLTPVGDPTIQ
+244 ATTTTPVVDSTLQ
-257 PSINNYKGFILEIQ
+257 PSTNNYKGFTLEIQ

-276 ENLIQKIG
+276 ENLVQKIG

-315 IDRDNLKAN
+315 INRDNLKAN